1 MTVQKILI
9 ENERNKRFVNFTLC
23 TILSCLTK
31 ILCCVTPSCSRCES
45 SLFPEY
51 PPCLCCLPV
60 SPLTAIPMMRAAVS
74 VSKNSN
80 AGGSDT
86 LKRRCKALPLNE
98 KVKVLNSDKKKK
110 LSNELAA
117 IYGENEWS
125 IHETVK
131 NDKEICASFAVV
143 SQTAELLYSV

>member
-1 MTVQKILI
+1 M
-9 ENERNKRFVNFTLC
+9 
-23 TILSCLTK
+23 
-31 ILCCVTPSCSRCES
+31 
-45 SLFPEY
+45 
-51 PPCLCCLPV
+51 
-60 SPLTAIPMMRAAVS
+60 S